1 MNYATIKYYDIANG
15 PGVRTSV
22 FVSGGRHHCP
32 GCCNAVAWDFA
43 YGQPFDKA
51 TRNEVFASC
60 QPDYIAGLSLLGGEP
75 MEPETPR
82 ELLPFGRTFKA
93 LYPAK
98 TVWCYSG
105 YLFEDLAAGRVGE
118 HSRELLEQLDILV
131 DGPFVV
137 GLKNLGLR
145 FRGSCNQRI
154 LAVGPSLAQG
164 APVLWDEGSVE

>member
-1 MNYATIKYYDIANG
+1 MRQ
-15 PGVRTSV
+15 VRAR
-22 FVSGGRHHCP
+22 F
-32 GCCNAVAWDFA
+32 
-43 YGQPFDKA
+43 
-51 TRNEVFASC
+51 
-60 QPDYIAGLSLLGGEP
+60 
-75 MEPETPR
+75 PE
-82 ELLPFGRTFKA
+82 KD
-93 LYPAK
+93 
-98 TVWCYSG
+98 VWCYSG

-118 HSRELLEQLDILV
+118 HSRELLEQLDVLV

>member
-1 MNYATIKYYDIANG
+1 MLDL
-15 PGVRTSV
+15 VRQV
-22 FVSGGRHHCP
+22 RARFLEK
-32 GCCNAVAWDFA
+32 D
-43 YGQPFDKA
+43 
-51 TRNEVFASC
+51 
-60 QPDYIAGLSLLGGEP
+60 
-75 MEPETPR
+75 
-82 ELLPFGRTFKA
+82 
-93 LYPAK
+93 
-98 TVWCYSG
+98 VWCYSG

-118 HSRELLEQLDILV
+118 HSRELLEQLDVLV